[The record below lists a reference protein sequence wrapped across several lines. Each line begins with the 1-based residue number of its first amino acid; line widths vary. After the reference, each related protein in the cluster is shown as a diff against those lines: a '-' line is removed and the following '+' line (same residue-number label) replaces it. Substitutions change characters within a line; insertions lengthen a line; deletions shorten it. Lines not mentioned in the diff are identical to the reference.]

1 MTGVYAYA
9 VVPAG
14 SRLDPVAGVDGRP
27 VELLSSGDL
36 ALVTSGVPD
45 GLIRLADPE
54 ASPEAL
60 AELAQEHD
68 AVVRSALDV
77 TGAVL
82 PFRLGTV
89 LTGADAGRR
98 LLAERAGELGGRLD
112 RVRGCREWG
121 VRIRDTGPGSDS
133 GGTAQDAE
141 PSESV
146 GVGTAYL
153 RRRGAALAQER
164 DRRAERCRVAARVD
178 DALRALALDVAAGT
192 RRGPDLVLDESYLVP
207 VEAEQRF
214 LAAVDEHGDRLAA
227 DGYALRATG
236 PWPPYSFAAVDLR
249 TDAS

>member
-14 SRLDPVAGVDGRP
+14 ARLDPVPGLDGRP
-27 VELLSSGDL
+27 VALLASGDL

-45 GLIRLADPE
+45 GLARLADPDTP
-54 ASPEAL
+54 PEAL
-60 AELAQEHD
+60 AELARAHD
-68 AVVRSALDV
+68 AVVRAALEA

-98 LLAERAGELGGRLD
+98 LLAERAGELGTTLD

-121 VRIRDTGPGSDS
+121 VQVRDTAPGPDS
-133 GGTAQDAE
+133 GDTEGDEDPDEPVGT
-141 PSESV
+141 
-146 GVGTAYL
+146 GTAYL

-164 DRRAERCRVAARVD
+164 DRRADRWRVAARVD
-178 DALRALALDVAAGT
+178 DALRRLALEMAGGT
-192 RRGPDLVLDESYLVP
+192 GRDADLVLDESYLVP
-207 VEAEQRF
+207 VEAEERF
-214 LAAVDEHGDRLAA
+214 LATIDEHGDRLAD

-249 TDAS
+249 SDAS